1 MKRAFLAAAVALLA
15 LRLILMYLVPGWNN
29 IASDFPN
36 YYTAAWIVS
45 EGRPTLDL
53 YDPVS
58 FDRERRRSGISG
70 ETALFNYFTPFSALT
85 MLPVAR
91 FDPITAKRIWIVL
104 SLASLGLAVTLTSR
118 MSGLGLLPSAAVA
131 LVAGDALGNNLTFG
145 QFYLVLTALLV
156 LTLAWNDRWP
166 QASGV
171 ALALG
176 VVTKVFPLFLLGY
189 FAWTR
194 RWKVTLWTVVFV
206 TLATAIGLFAL
217 GWVPH
222 RVYLEEV
229 LERVM
234 RGEIQ
239 DPYHVRW
246 NTWHALMRR
255 AFVGDPV
262 LNPVPIADVPALYF
276 FLRFVFTSGVTLFT
290 FSRIRRVADGNR
302 LLEYGVLVAMI
313 SLITPSQASYHYV
326 LLFPAIVAAVAAVR
340 SLSVRLGIVALYA
353 LICSNY
359 MGATSTFDRGPSMLL
374 AFPRAYLMLVM
385 WGLFLVLQSGKLGS
399 VDDALRVFRVPFRT
413 LGTVAVV
420 LALIGAVSTYSEWNR
435 WQQDA
440 FDGAVI
446 ARPEAGGFL
455 DLDPTVGADDLLYSS
470 LHLGGYNWVH
480 PSASGRALAYESL
493 VGIRGRLSDGTLI
506 ELADGFEP
514 VVGPET
520 ALAIRETPEGRAVV
534 EFTPTGWVELFRTG
548 SVIHDLAVSPDN
560 AKVAFSEF
568 AGGRYRISEWFR
580 TTGAAIPLLA
590 GREDYRYAAY
600 SPDGDRLAFATNSS
614 GNWEVAEYSFSD
626 QTTENRT
633 SSLANDL
640 MPAYSIDG
648 RTIYFASD
656 RRRGYRFTTI
666 FKIRLR

>member
-1 MKRAFLAAAVALLA
+1 MKRAFLGAAVALLL
-15 LRLILMYLVPGWNN
+15 LRLILMHLLPGWNN
-29 IASDFPN
+29 IDTDFPN

-45 EGRPTLDL
+45 EGRPTVDL

-58 FDRERRRSGISG
+58 FDREWRRFGVPG

-91 FDPITAKRIWIVL
+91 FEPITAKRIWIAL
-104 SLASLGLAVTLTSR
+104 SLGCLGLAVTLTSR
-118 MSGLGLLPSAAVA
+118 MTGVGLLGSAAVA
-131 LVAGDALGNNLTFG
+131 LAAGDALGNNLTFG

-156 LTLAWNDRWP
+156 MALAWNDRWP
-166 QASGV
+166 RASGV

-176 VVTKVFPLFLLGY
+176 VVTKVFPLVLLGY

-194 RWKVTLWTVVFV
+194 RWKATLWTIVFICV
-206 TLATAIGLFAL
+206 ATAIGLFVL

-246 NTWHALMRR
+246 NSWHALIRR

-262 LNPVPIADVPALYF
+262 LNPAPIADVPALYF
-276 FLRFVFTSGVTLFT
+276 FLRFIFTSVVTVFT
-290 FSRIRRVADGNR
+290 FSRIRRSDGGNR

-313 SLITPSQASYHYV
+313 SLITPSQASYHNV

-340 SLSVRLGIVALYA
+340 SLKAGLGILALYA

-359 MGATSTFDRGPSMLL
+359 MGATTTFDSGPSMVL

-385 WGLFLVLQSGKLGS
+385 WGLLLVLQSGTLGS
-399 VDDALRVFRVPFRT
+399 VGGALRQLRVPLRT
-413 LGTVAVV
+413 LGMVAVV
-420 LALIGAVSTYSEWNR
+420 LAVIGAVSTYSEWNR
-435 WQQDA
+435 WRRDV

-446 ARPEAGGFL
+446 AQPDRAGFL
-455 DLDPTVGADDLLYSS
+455 DLDPTVGEGGLLYSS
-470 LHLGGYNWVH
+470 LQLGGYNWIH
-480 PSASGRALAYESL
+480 PSASGRALVYESPA
-493 VGIRGRLSDGTLI
+493 GIRGRLSDGTLI
-506 ELADGFEP
+506 ELGDGFEP
-514 VVGPET
+514 VLGPES
-520 ALAIRETPEGRAVV
+520 ALAIEETPDGSAVV
-534 EFTPTGWVELFRTG
+534 EFTGAGWVELLRTE

-560 AKVAFSEF
+560 AKVAFSELV
-568 AGGRYRISEWFR
+568 GGRYRVSEWFR
-580 TTGAAIPLLA
+580 ATGARVPLLA
-590 GREDYRYAAY
+590 GSGDYRYATY
-600 SPDGDRLAFATNSS
+600 SPDGGRLAFATNSS

-626 QTTENRT
+626 GKIENRT
-633 SSLANDL
+633 TSLANDL
-640 MPAYSIDG
+640 MPVYAIDG

-666 FKIRLR
+666 FKIRLW